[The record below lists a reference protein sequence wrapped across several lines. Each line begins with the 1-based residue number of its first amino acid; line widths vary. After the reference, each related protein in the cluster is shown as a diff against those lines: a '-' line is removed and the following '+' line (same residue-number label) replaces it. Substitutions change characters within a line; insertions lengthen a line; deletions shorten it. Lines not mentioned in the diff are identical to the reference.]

1 MPDTDRIRTVLE
13 RFQEMQGRRASW
25 EPAWQDLL
33 DYVLPSRAPVNGS
46 GTPGEQRTER
56 QFDGAPT
63 RFMRRLA
70 SWLMGQMTSPAER
83 WFALVAKGIEDD
95 QVDAWLDASADD
107 LYAALHASNF
117 YAEIAEAYADLIT
130 LGTCGLFVDE
140 RPLTGPGFN
149 GLVFRT
155 LAPGEYWLD
164 ENAQGEVDTVFRR
177 LMLTPRQAALKFGKE
192 KLHSSVQDE
201 LKGEGAQSESLY
213 LHAVHRRDDPQ
224 LGGKTRAGDRSSG
237 NSPWVSVYLDHGNEH
252 VVASGGFRDQ
262 RLFAPRWSKAS
273 GELYGRGPAMEALPD
288 IKTLNTLVRYGL
300 EGLILSVYPPWLFP
314 DESLIG
320 RLRLTP
326 GAHNVYD
333 PETGGEIR
341 ALQGRGDFRVEVA
354 KEQELR
360 QAIAQAFLDDVLG
373 AREQGAVTATEILDR
388 RERRQHL
395 TGPAVAR
402 IQSELLDPL
411 VSTAWLMMFRAGA
424 FGPPPAALMAAERIE
439 VDYLSPL
446 ARAQKMARVRSMQD
460 AFALLQPLAQASP
473 GMLDHYDFDAIAREV
488 PADVG
493 VPRTWLRNPE
503 QVAAARQARAAAQ
516 QRRQA
521 LNDGQEIARTA
532 ASVGAADGE

>member
-1 MPDTDRIRTVLE
+1 MPDDKTVRAILE

-33 DYVLPSRAPVNGS
+33 DYVLPSRAPVDGTD
-46 GTPGEQRTER
+46 TPGEPRAER

-83 WFALVAKGIEDD
+83 WFALVAAGIDD
-95 QVDAWLDASADD
+95 HEVDAWLDATADA

-117 YAEIAEAYADLIT
+117 YAEIAEAYADIIT
-130 LGTCGLFVDE
+130 IGTCGLFVDE
-140 RPLTGPGFN
+140 RPISGPGFN
-149 GLVFRT
+149 GLVFRN

-177 LMLTPRQAALKFGKE
+177 LMLTPRQAALKFGRE
-192 KLHSSVQDE
+192 ALHSSVQDA
-201 LKGEGAQSESLY
+201 LRQDGAPAESLY
-213 LHAVHRRDDPQ
+213 LHAVYRRDDPQ
-224 LGGKTRAGDRSSG
+224 LGGKGRAGDRSSG
-237 NSPWVSVYLDHGNEH
+237 NSPWVSLYLDHANEH
-252 VVASGGFRDQ
+252 VVDRGGFRDQ
-262 RLFAPRWSKAS
+262 RLFTPRWSKAS

-300 EGLILSVYPPWLFP
+300 EGMILQVYPPWLFP
-314 DESLIG
+314 DESLVG
-320 RLRLTP
+320 RLRLKP

-333 PETGGEIR
+333 PEVGGEIR

-360 QAIAQAFLDDVLG
+360 QAIAQAFPDDVLG
-373 AREQGAVTATEILDR
+373 TREQGGVTATEILDR

-402 IQSELLDPL
+402 LQSELLDPL
-411 VSTAWLMMFRAGA
+411 VSTAWMLMFRAGA
-424 FGPPPAALMAAERIE
+424 FGRPPPALLAAERIE

-473 GMLDHYDFDAIAREV
+473 GMLDHYDFDTIAREV
-488 PADVG
+488 PEDVG
-493 VPRTWLRNPE
+493 VPRTWLRPPE
-503 QVAAARQARAAAQ
+503 QVVQTRQARAAAQ
-516 QRRQA
+516 QQQQA
-521 LNDGQEIARTA
+521 LAQGQEIARTA
-532 ASVGAADGE
+532 AAVSAAEEN